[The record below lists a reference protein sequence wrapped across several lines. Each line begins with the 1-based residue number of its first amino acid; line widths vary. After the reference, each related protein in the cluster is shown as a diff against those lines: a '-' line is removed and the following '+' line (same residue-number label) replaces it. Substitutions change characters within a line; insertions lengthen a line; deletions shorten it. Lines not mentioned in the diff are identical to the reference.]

1 MTESSLSAPSASEA
15 YGHAWNH
22 LKRCFL
28 ELLLIGVVWAL
39 LSAPSAW
46 LRESLLGTAYHV
58 LVLGPVG
65 FGGMYAFLRA
75 ARGETPDVNDLF
87 VAFRSDYVQAVLASL
102 LVGALITIG
111 FVLLVVPGFIVMVR
125 LAWVPY
131 LVTDE
136 KLDAVAAVRESW
148 QRTRG
153 HGWTIFGIFLLAIPL
168 LLLGALVLVVGIIPA
183 MMWAQLA
190 SAVLY
195 ASVATRGPASTP
207 STLPDAPRA

>member
-1 MTESSLSAPSASEA
+1 MMETSLSGPSASEA
-15 YGHAWNH
+15 YAQAWGV

-28 ELLLIGVVWAL
+28 ELLLLAVVWAL
-39 LSAPSAW
+39 LSAPSGW

-75 ARGETPDVNDLF
+75 VRGGTPDVSDLF
-87 VAFRSDYVQAVLASL
+87 VAFRGDYVQAVLASL
-102 LVGALITIG
+102 LMGALITIG
-111 FVLLVVPGFIVMVR
+111 FVLLVIPGFVAMVR

-136 KLDAVAAVRESW
+136 HLDAVSAVRGSW
-148 QRTRG
+148 ERTRG
-153 HGWTIFGIFLLAIPL
+153 HGWTIFGIFMLAIPL
-168 LLLGALVLVVGIIPA
+168 LLVGVLLLVVGVIPA
-183 MMWAQLA
+183 LMWAQLA

-195 ASVATRGPASTP
+195 AAVTSRQGTASAAD
-207 STLPDAPRA
+207 LPDAPRA